1 MQPDAQQGDNAQEQ
15 PEMREVSF
23 SEAVHLGAEY
33 RLAGEFVSG
42 LIALAEAKE
51 VPLQDFLAEK
61 AFLLSQR
68 MVLAESEVEILRH
81 QMAELE
87 RKLEACTCQTSEE
100 TKDFESRPVSLPA
113 DTSTDGTNNG
123 AGGEL

>member
-1 MQPDAQQGDNAQEQ
+1 MPIRVTTRQES
-15 PEMREVSF
+15 EGREVSF

-81 QMAELE
+81 QMAEFE
-87 RKLEACTCQTSEE
+87 RKLEACTCEASEE
-100 TKDFESRPVSLPA
+100 AKEASESLPF

>member
-1 MQPDAQQGDNAQEQ
+1 MQPDAYQGDNAQE
-15 PEMREVSF
+15 PEGREVSF

-81 QMAELE
+81 QIAELE
-87 RKLEACTCQTSEE
+87 RKQAVCTCQASEE
-100 TKDFESRPVSLPA
+100 GQEAFQSLA
-113 DTSTDGTNNG
+113 VDTSTGGTNNG
-123 AGGEL
+123 AGATG